1 MEVKKYTRREY
12 RQSAVAVVYMFLM
25 THQDIDVIIE
35 DNEFAS
41 SVGDFIDYL
50 PLDEEM
56 LDACYRV
63 EERHDIYIK
72 VIDSKIRKGWRFE
85 RLGRLEQSILLLAL
99 AEFEQGFQEKPSI
112 VNEAVNLAKTF
123 ADNNSYRLINGVL
136 DAL

>member
-12 RQSAVAVVYMFLM
+12 RQSAVAVIYMYLM

-35 DNEFAS
+35 DNKFAS
-41 SVGDFIDYL
+41 SVSDFIHYL

-63 EERHDIYIK
+63 EERFTIYK
-72 VIDSKIRKGWRFE
+72 RVIDSKIRKGWRFD

-99 AEFEQGFQEKPSI
+99 AEFEQGFQEKPII
-112 VNEAVNLAKTF
+112 VNEAVNLAKEF
-123 ADNNSYRLINGVL
+123 ADEQSYRLINGVL
-136 DAL
+136 DSL